1 MSEATLT
8 RPEPQDRPAY
18 PMTPAIRA
26 TIDYVGADVI
36 EWAPEFPAAICVA
49 RYAHLVGNGDTERER
64 MENLRDA
71 LLYGAELLDQALRS
85 ES

>member
-18 PMTPAIRA
+18 PMTPAV
-26 TIDYVGADVI
+26 TCVVYFVGADVM
-36 EWAPEFPAAICVA
+36 EWVPEIPGSIFVTKDA
-49 RYAHLVGNGDTERER
+49 RLVGNGDTEREQ

-85 ES
+85 ET